1 MRRRTLL
8 VLALLAYCLPLSAPA
23 QETKTVKLFNG
34 KDLVGWDYFL
44 TDDAAK
50 MQDVWS
56 VEDGIL
62 ICKGDP
68 KGFLATKKQFT
79 NFKLTVVWRWATG
92 KEPGNSGV
100 LLRITGDKMMLP
112 KCVEAQ
118 LKSGSAG
125 DIWAFEGFKITSDST
140 RFVDRGKT
148 KGVSKEVGNEKEPG
162 EWNTYEITL
171 TGGQLNLV
179 VNGKQVN
186 QCSGCDVVAGQVA
199 LQSEGGEI
207 HFKTVELTPLAD

>member
-34 KDLVGWDYFL
+34 KDLAGWDYFL

-68 KGFLATKKQFT
+68 KGFLATK
-79 NFKLTVVWRWATG
+79 
-92 KEPGNSGV
+92 
-100 LLRITGDKMMLP
+100 
-112 KCVEAQ
+112 EAVYELQ
-118 LKSGSAG
+118 ADRRLALGGRRQGAG
-125 DIWAFEGFKITSDST
+125 
-140 RFVDRGKT
+140 
-148 KGVSKEVGNEKEPG
+148 
-162 EWNTYEITL
+162 
-171 TGGQLNLV
+171 
-179 VNGKQVN
+179 
-186 QCSGCDVVAGQVA
+186 
-199 LQSEGGEI
+199 
-207 HFKTVELTPLAD
+207 